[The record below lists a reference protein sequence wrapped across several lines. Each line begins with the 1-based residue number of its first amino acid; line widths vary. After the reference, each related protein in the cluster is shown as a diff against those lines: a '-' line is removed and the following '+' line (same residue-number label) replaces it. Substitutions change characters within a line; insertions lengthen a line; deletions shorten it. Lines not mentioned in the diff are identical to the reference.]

1 VRARTVDTAGTTNS
15 RSKSQLGAP
24 RRGPSRIRT
33 GPLYLCIMKLTFF
46 VAFRAAVCVCS
57 SVYVYLHVRLGVSLG
72 DVCVCVYV
80 SAPSC
85 PSFVSTPSFP
95 APFLLYGATS
105 TFFGYVLCS
114 RAGTT
119 VMLRCHL
126 HAR

>member
-1 VRARTVDTAGTTNS
+1 
-15 RSKSQLGAP
+15 
-24 RRGPSRIRT
+24 
-33 GPLYLCIMKLTFF
+33 MKLTFS

-72 DVCVCVYV
+72 GVYIW
-80 SAPSC
+80 AQSC

-95 APFLLYGATS
+95 APFLLYGATCIL
-105 TFFGYVLCS
+105 FGYVLCS